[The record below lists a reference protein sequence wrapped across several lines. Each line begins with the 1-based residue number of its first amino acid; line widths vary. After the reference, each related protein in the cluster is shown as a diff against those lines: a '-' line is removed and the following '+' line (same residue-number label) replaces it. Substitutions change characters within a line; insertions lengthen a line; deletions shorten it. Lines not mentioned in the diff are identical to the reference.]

1 MPEPLLVV
9 EGLTKSYTRHPGFLR
24 PAPRFVRP
32 ALDGVSISLDRGS
45 VLGIVGESGSGK
57 STLARCLTLLER
69 PDSGRVTFDGVDLTA
84 LDGRALRATRRYI
97 QIVFQDPY
105 SSLNPRMSVGDA
117 LREVLSVHRSIPR
130 AGISQRV
137 AELLEMVGLARDVV
151 DRYPSGFSGGQ
162 RQRICIARSL
172 AAEPKLLIADEA
184 VSALDVSI
192 QAQIL
197 NLLTDL
203 QRDLGLTLIFI
214 SHNLYVVRHI
224 AQRVGVM
231 FAGRLIE
238 TLPSSVPLDDAQHPY
253 TQTLLAAVP
262 RVDRQ
267 IDTSERQ
274 DADLAPGIPATG
286 CPYRERCRH
295 AFDLCRQKDPPLYEI
310 VGGHRS
316 ACHLVTHSE
325 TRSHA

>member
-9 EGLTKSYTRHPGFLR
+9 QGLTKSYARKVGPLR
-24 PAPRFVRP
+24 RPPVPARP
-32 ALDGVSISLDRGS
+32 ALDDVSLSLDRGS
-45 VLGIVGESGSGK
+45 ILGIVGESGSGK

-84 LDGRALRATRRYI
+84 LDDRALRATRRHI
-97 QIVFQDPY
+97 QIVFQDPF

-117 LREVLSVHRSIPR
+117 LREVLVVHRLVPR
-130 AGISQRV
+130 ADVSLRV
-137 AELLEMVGLARDVV
+137 ATLLEMVGLARDVV
-151 DRYPSGFSGGQ
+151 DRYPAGFSGGQ
-162 RQRICIARSL
+162 RQRVCIARAL

-203 QRDLGLTLIFI
+203 QRDLGLALIFI

-231 FAGRLIE
+231 FGGRMIE
-238 TLPSSVPLDDAQHPY
+238 TLPPGVPLDHAHHPY
-253 TQTLLAAVP
+253 TRTLLAAVP

-267 IDTSERQ
+267 IDARERQ
-274 DADLAPGIPATG
+274 DADLTTGIPVGG

-295 AFDLCRQKDPPLYEI
+295 TFDLCHRQDPPLYDM
-310 VGGHRS
+310 GDGHRS
-316 ACHLVTHSE
+316 ACHLAARSE
-325 TRSHA
+325 SRSHL